1 MTLNEPSI
9 LDHDLAKYFPDLLRF
24 ESTPE
29 MEASELYGRIR
40 PEVERIL
47 NAVVVEAMSIA
58 DSASIVDRGSRIA
71 DSAHS
76 GHLVNGEDSLTY
88 VEQTNQRSAIRDPQ
102 SAINDPKSIKALAW
116 NIERGNI
123 FEGIVDALKNHDQL
137 KDKDVLL
144 LTELDYGMAR
154 SGNRFVAREIAERL
168 KLNYAFAPVYIALQK
183 GSGVESES
191 EGENTKS
198 IHGLATFSKWP
209 MKNVH
214 AIPLPNGKDK
224 MWGKEK
230 RLGYLR
236 ALIADIEHPAGEF
249 RAVTVHLDAHCSRA
263 HRQLQMKIILD
274 HLDTLPPS
282 PTLIGGDWNT
292 TTFNAQ
298 SARRA
303 ILGYWRRV
311 MMGVKNV
318 VRNHYP
324 HPDRY
329 FERGLFRMIEDRGYD
344 YRTLNEVG
352 AGTIHYDVGSIEKNT
367 NLRDWVPEW
376 CFPFIFWAA
385 NRVGGKVSGRLDWFA
400 GRGIETA
407 PGTRPHTIGNLID
420 RDGTPLSD
428 HDAITLDFRISGA
441 G

>member
-1 MTLNEPSI
+1 MTSSDPSV
-9 LDHDLAKYFPDLLRF
+9 LDHDLARHFPELLKF

-29 MEASELYGRIR
+29 MESSELYERIR

-47 NAVVVEAMSIA
+47 NAVVVE
-58 DSASIVDRGSRIA
+58 
-71 DSAHS
+71 
-76 GHLVNGEDSLTY
+76 HL
-88 VEQTNQRSAIRDPQ
+88 R
-102 SAINDPKSIKALAW
+102 NDAAQEIPKSKIQNPKCIRALAW

-123 FEGIVDALKNHDQL
+123 FEGIVDALQHHDEL
-137 KDKDVLL
+137 KDKDLLL

-168 KLNYAFAPVYIALQK
+168 NLNYAFAPVYIALQK
-183 GSGVESES
+183 GSGIESES

-198 IHGLATFSKWP
+198 IHGLAMFSKWP
-209 MKNVH
+209 MKNAH

-236 ALIADIEHPAGEF
+236 ALIADIRHPAGEF
-249 RAVTVHLDAHCSRA
+249 RAVTIHLDAHCSRA
-263 HRQLQMKIILD
+263 HRHRQMKIILD
-274 HLDTLPPS
+274 HLDTLSPL
-282 PTLIGGDWNT
+282 PTLLGGDWNT

-318 VRNHYP
+318 VTNHYP

-329 FERGLFRMIEDRGYD
+329 FEKRLFGELESRGYE
-344 YRTLNEVG
+344 YKSLNEVG
-352 AGTIHYDVGSIEKNT
+352 AGTIHYDVTSIEKNT

-385 NRVGGKVSGRLDWFA
+385 NRVGGRVSGRLDWFA
-400 GRGIETA
+400 GKGIDIA
-407 PGTRPHTIGNLID
+407 PGTEPRTVGDLVD
-420 RDGTPLSD
+420 DAGTPLSD
-428 HDAITLDFRISGA
+428 HDAITLKFALVSK
-441 G
+441 